1 MLINKMHKL
10 AILMSRI
17 IDKSITRHKHVA
29 AIIKNGKII
38 KIRVNNP
45 DLHAETQVIKSY
57 SNPDIVFVIRFEN
70 GIFKNSKPCIDCLN
84 NLKKNNVKKIA
95 FSTGNTNLPFV
106 VQNIKY
112 VNTEWKSQLRRN
124 MINPLRHFRT
134 NR

>member
-124 MINPLRHFRT
+124 MISRFSK
-134 NR
+134 

>member
-124 MINPLRHFRT
+124 MINPLRHFRS